1 MMKVKCLSS
10 LLVLI
15 LLSLLVVSCRNFA
28 FQERGGTNDEALT
41 QLGINRR
48 FVLDAEF
55 NKLLDKLQLLD
66 GEKQIMAYIR
76 SVVTDPKIG
85 NEFLRTYTNLE
96 FSNLLNALG
105 SDKVKEIIKNH
116 LKDCKKR
123 PPVISKT
130 QALIDRFNRND
141 EVKRSFQSEL
151 NINSNYALH
160 LKDLFSHD
168 NPNYVYNEIM
178 KDDCIDD
185 LLEEIEDAQYILN
198 YETLYAKLSID
209 DKKHLDFIRDVLI
222 RVPVGIVLDPTKPF
236 KIYSIDEFESLLGRM
251 GVARSEEIVKIHK
264 NILKE
269 EENAHKALIT
279 AMEGEMKQ
287 SLLRR
292 FNKHQNGYRIHL
304 MDLFVPYSGSGSNK
318 NSVVYD
324 AFKNSKYADEYIAIR
339 NEALSIRVNK
349 IR

>member
-1 MMKVKCLSS
+1 MIRIKCLSS

-15 LLSLLVVSCRNFA
+15 IILSLLVVSCRNFS
-28 FQERGGTNDEALT
+28 FQKRGGTNDEALT

-66 GEKQIMAYIR
+66 GEKQIIAYIR
-76 SVVTDPKIG
+76 SIVTDPKIG

-123 PPVISKT
+123 PPIISKI
-130 QALIDRFNRND
+130 QALIDSFNRND
-141 EVKRSFQSEL
+141 EVKRVFQSEL
-151 NINSNYALH
+151 NYKSDYALH
-160 LKDLFSHD
+160 LKELFNRD

-209 DKKHLDFIRDVLI
+209 DKKHLDFIRNVLI
-222 RVPVGIVLDPTKPF
+222 NPPMGIVLDPKKPF
-236 KIYSIDEFESLLGRM
+236 KIYNIHEFELLLGRM
-251 GVARSEEIVKIHK
+251 GVARSEEIVRIHK
-264 NILKE
+264 NVLKE
-269 EENAHKALIT
+269 EENTRRSLIT
-279 AMEGEMKQ
+279 AMEGQMKQ
-287 SLLRR
+287 SLFRR
-292 FNKHQNGYRIHL
+292 FNKHQDGYRIHL
-304 MDLFVPYSGSGSNK
+304 MYLFFPYAGSEN
-318 NSVVYD
+318 NVYD
-324 AFKNSKYADEYIAIR
+324 AFKNSNYADEYIAIR

>member
-1 MMKVKCLSS
+1 MRVKCLSS

-15 LLSLLVVSCRNFA
+15 LLLSLLVVSCRNFA
-28 FQERGGTNDEALT
+28 FQERGGTNDKALT

-66 GEKQIMAYIR
+66 GEKQIMVYIR

-123 PPVISKT
+123 PPVISET
-130 QALIDRFNRND
+130 QALIGRFNRND
-141 EVKRSFQSEL
+141 EVKRIFQSEL
-151 NINSNYALH
+151 NGNSNYALH
-160 LKDLFSHD
+160 LKELFSYD

-185 LLEEIEDAQYILN
+185 LLEEIEEAQYILN
-198 YETLYAKLSID
+198 YEALYAKLSLD
-209 DKKHLDFIRDVLI
+209 DKKQLDSIRNVLI
-222 RVPVGIVLDPTKPF
+222 NVPMSILRDTKKPL
-236 KIYSIDEFESLLGRM
+236 KVYDIYEFEILLGSM
-251 GVARSEEIVKIHK
+251 DVARSEEILRIHI
-264 NILKE
+264 NVLKE
-269 EENAHKALIT
+269 EKNTQKALIT
-279 AMEGEMKQ
+279 AMEGQMKQ
-287 SLLRR
+287 SLFRR
-292 FNKHQNGYRIHL
+292 FIKHQGGYRMHL
-304 MDLFVPYSGSGSNK
+304 MDLFGPDKASPNK
-318 NSVVYD
+318 VYD